1 MFSRRIIAKIS
12 MLLIL
17 LPALIFSGCGQK
29 GDLYL
34 PDDEAGAADLHYVH
48 GSFLV

>member
-1 MFSRRIIAKIS
+1 MFSRRIILKIRI
-12 MLLIL
+12 LPIL
-17 LPALIFSGCGQK
+17 LPALMFFGCGQK

-34 PDDEAGAADLHYVH
+34 PDDEAGAADLRYVY

>member
-1 MFSRRIIAKIS
+1 MFSRRVIAKIRI
-12 MLLIL
+12 LPIL
-17 LPALIFSGCGQK
+17 LAALIISGCGQK

-34 PDDEAGAADLHYVH
+34 PDDEAGAADLRYVH

>member
-1 MFSRRIIAKIS
+1 MFSHRIITKIR
-12 MLLIL
+12 MLPIL
-17 LPALIFSGCGQK
+17 LPALIFFGCGQK